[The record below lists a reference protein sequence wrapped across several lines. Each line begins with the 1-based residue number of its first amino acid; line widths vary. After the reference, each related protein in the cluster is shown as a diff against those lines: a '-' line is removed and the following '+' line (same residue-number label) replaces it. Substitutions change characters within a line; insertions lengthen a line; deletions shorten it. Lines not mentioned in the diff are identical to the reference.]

1 MEDNKKFLKG
11 FAGGILSA
19 TVIVA
24 LVIFI
29 SKYSNISLQLTESKS
44 SSETQTNAQEKVGGA
59 YTNAKVDAIREIIDR
74 YYLEDAD
81 ESAMVNGIY
90 KGLVAGLGDPYSVY
104 YTEDEYNRLMETT
117 EGIYCG
123 IGVSVSQNIE
133 TGIITLV
140 KPFKNAPGFEAG
152 ILPGDILYKVNGE
165 EVTGQ
170 DLTTVVAK
178 IKGEEGTTV
187 DLTVVRE
194 NETDYI
200 DITVE
205 RRQVEIPTIEYEMLE
220 NNIGYILI
228 SEFDTVTQ
236 QQFFDAFTDLN
247 NKGMQGLIVDLRDN
261 PGGILDV
268 VNSILDNILPEGLI
282 VYTEDKAGHK
292 EEYTSDAE
300 HYFDKPLAVLING
313 NSASASEIFAGAVK
327 DYGIGTLV
335 GTTTYGKGIV
345 QRLIELGDGTAM
357 KLTISKYFTPNGNNI
372 HGIGIEPDIEVE
384 LSDEVRMQAVIEH
397 SEDNQLQTAIEAVKE
412 QITGAN

>member
-247 NKGMQGLIVDLRDN
+247 NKGMQGLVVDLRDN

-300 HYFDKPLAVLING
+300 HYFDKPLTVLING

-384 LSDEVRMQAVIEH
+384 LSDEARKKAVIEH

>member
-11 FAGGILSA
+11 FAGGILSVA
-19 TVIVA
+19 VIAA

-29 SKYSNISLQLTESKS
+29 SKYSNVSLQLTESKDTNNS
-44 SSETQTNAQEKVGGA
+44 QTNAQETVGGA
-59 YTNAKVDAIREIIDR
+59 YTNAKIDAIREIINR

-81 ESAMVNGIY
+81 ENDLVTGIY
-90 KGLVAGLGDPYSVY
+90 KGLVSGLGDPYSVY

-205 RRQVEIPTIEYEMLE
+205 RRQVEIPTIEYEMLD

-247 NKGMQGLIVDLRDN
+247 NQGMQGLVVDLRDN

-397 SEDNQLQTAIEAVKE
+397 SEDNQLQTAIEAVQE

>member
-29 SKYSNISLQLTESKS
+29 SKYSNLSLQLTESNNS
-44 SSETQTNAQEKVGGA
+44 SDTQTNAQEKVGGA

-81 ESAMVNGIY
+81 ENALVTGIY
-90 KGLVAGLGDPYSVY
+90 KGLVSGLGDPYSVY

-205 RRQVEIPTIEYEMLE
+205 RRQVEIPTIEYEMLD

-247 NKGMQGLIVDLRDN
+247 NKGMQGLVVDLRDN

-282 VYTEDKAGHK
+282 VYTEDKAGYK

-384 LSDEVRMQAVIEH
+384 LSDEARKKAVIEH

>member
-29 SKYSNISLQLTESKS
+29 SKYSNLSLQLTESNNS
-44 SSETQTNAQEKVGGA
+44 SDTQTNAQETVGGA

-81 ESAMVNGIY
+81 ENALVTGIY
-90 KGLVAGLGDPYSVY
+90 KGLVSGLGDPYSVY

-200 DITVE
+200 DITVA
-205 RRQVEIPTIEYEMLE
+205 RRQVEIPTIEYEMLD

-384 LSDEVRMQAVIEH
+384 LSDEARKKAVIEH

>member
-384 LSDEVRMQAVIEH
+384 LSDEARKKAVIEH

>member
-29 SKYSNISLQLTESKS
+29 SKYSNLSLQLTESNNS
-44 SSETQTNAQEKVGGA
+44 SDTQTNAQETVGGA

-81 ESAMVNGIY
+81 ENALVTGIY
-90 KGLVAGLGDPYSVY
+90 KGLVNGLGDPYSVY

-187 DLTVVRE
+187 ELTVVRE

-205 RRQVEIPTIEYEMLE
+205 RRQVEIPTIEYEMLD

-384 LSDEVRMQAVIEH
+384 LSDEARKKAVIEH

>member
-29 SKYSNISLQLTESKS
+29 SKYSNLSLQLTESNNS
-44 SSETQTNAQEKVGGA
+44 SDTQTNAQETVGGA

-81 ESAMVNGIY
+81 ENALVTGIY
-90 KGLVAGLGDPYSVY
+90 KGLVNGLGDPYSVY

-205 RRQVEIPTIEYEMLE
+205 RRQVEIPTIEYEMLD

-327 DYGIGTLV
+327 DYDIGTLV

-384 LSDEVRMQAVIEH
+384 LSDEARKKAVIEH

>member
-29 SKYSNISLQLTESKS
+29 SKYSNLSLQLTESNNS
-44 SSETQTNAQEKVGGA
+44 SDTQTNAQETVGGA

-81 ESAMVNGIY
+81 ENALVTGIY
-90 KGLVAGLGDPYSVY
+90 KGLVNGLGDPYSVY

-187 DLTVVRE
+187 DLTVVRG

-205 RRQVEIPTIEYEMLE
+205 RRQVEIPTIEYEMLD

-282 VYTEDKAGHK
+282 VYTEDKTGHK

-327 DYGIGTLV
+327 DYDIGTLV

-384 LSDEVRMQAVIEH
+384 LSDEARKKAVIEH

>member
-170 DLTTVVAK
+170 DLTTVVAQ

-247 NKGMQGLIVDLRDN
+247 NKGMQGLVVDLRDN

-384 LSDEVRMQAVIEH
+384 LSDEARKKAVIEH

>member
-90 KGLVAGLGDPYSVY
+90 KGLVSGLGDPYSVY

-384 LSDEVRMQAVIEH
+384 LSDEARKKAVIEH

>member
-205 RRQVEIPTIEYEMLE
+205 RRQVEIPTIEYEMLD

-384 LSDEVRMQAVIEH
+384 LSDEARKKAVIEH

>member
-29 SKYSNISLQLTESKS
+29 SKYSNLSLQLTESNNS
-44 SSETQTNAQEKVGGA
+44 SDTQTNAQETVGGA

-81 ESAMVNGIY
+81 ENALVTGIY
-90 KGLVAGLGDPYSVY
+90 KGLVNGLGDPYSVY

-205 RRQVEIPTIEYEMLE
+205 RRQVEIPTIEYEMLD

-247 NKGMQGLIVDLRDN
+247 NKGMQGLVVDLRDN

-384 LSDEVRMQAVIEH
+384 LSDEARKKAVIEH

>member
-44 SSETQTNAQEKVGGA
+44 SSETQNNAQEKVGGA
-59 YTNAKVDAIREIIDR
+59 YTNAKVDAIREIINR

-187 DLTVVRE
+187 ELTVVRE

-205 RRQVEIPTIEYEMLE
+205 RRQVEIPTIEYEMLD

-384 LSDEVRMQAVIEH
+384 LSDEARKKAVIEH

>member
-29 SKYSNISLQLTESKS
+29 SKYSNLSLQLTESNNS
-44 SSETQTNAQEKVGGA
+44 SDTQTNAQETVGGA

-81 ESAMVNGIY
+81 EDALVTGIY
-90 KGLVAGLGDPYSVY
+90 KGLVNGLGDPYSVY

-187 DLTVVRE
+187 ELTVVRE

-205 RRQVEIPTIEYEMLE
+205 RRQVEIPTIEYEMLD

-236 QQFFDAFTDLN
+236 QQFFDAFTALN

-327 DYGIGTLV
+327 DYDIGTLV

-384 LSDEVRMQAVIEH
+384 LSDEARKKAVIEH

>member
-247 NKGMQGLIVDLRDN
+247 NKGMQGLVVDLRDN

-384 LSDEVRMQAVIEH
+384 LSDEARKKAVIEH

>member
-29 SKYSNISLQLTESKS
+29 SKYSNLSLQLTESNNS
-44 SSETQTNAQEKVGGA
+44 SDTQTNAQETVGGA

-81 ESAMVNGIY
+81 ENALVTGIY
-90 KGLVAGLGDPYSVY
+90 KGLVNGLGDPYSVY

-205 RRQVEIPTIEYEMLE
+205 RRQVEIPTIEYEMLD

-327 DYGIGTLV
+327 DYGIGTLI

-384 LSDEVRMQAVIEH
+384 LSDEARKKAVIEH

>member
-59 YTNAKVDAIREIIDR
+59 YTNAKVDAIREIINR

-187 DLTVVRE
+187 ELTVVRE

-205 RRQVEIPTIEYEMLE
+205 RRQVEIPTIEYEMLD

-384 LSDEVRMQAVIEH
+384 LSDEARKKAVIEH

>member
-29 SKYSNISLQLTESKS
+29 SKYSNLSLQLTESNNS
-44 SSETQTNAQEKVGGA
+44 SDTQTNAQETVGGA

-81 ESAMVNGIY
+81 ENALVTGIY
-90 KGLVAGLGDPYSVY
+90 KGLVNGLGDPYSVY

-187 DLTVVRE
+187 ELTVVRE

-205 RRQVEIPTIEYEMLE
+205 RRQVEIPTIEYEMLD

-327 DYGIGTLV
+327 DYDIGTLV

-384 LSDEVRMQAVIEH
+384 LSDEARKKAVIEH